1 MKAVIQR
8 VLDAKLKVDG
18 EIISEIAKGYVIF
31 LGVEKGDTKREA
43 DYFIKKIPPLRICE
57 DENGRTNK
65 SIIDENGEI
74 LLVSQFTL
82 CANTSHGNRP
92 DFFSAEGPEK
102 ANELYE
108 YVCEGVEKQGVPVK
122 KGVFGADMKITQTN
136 DGPFTIIIE
145 KKFEE

>member
-8 VLDAKLKVDG
+8 VLDAELKVDG
-18 EIISEIAKGYVIF
+18 QLISKIGKGYVIF
-31 LGVEKGDTKREA
+31 LGVGKGDTTLEA

-57 DENGRTNK
+57 DENGKINK
-65 SIIDENGEI
+65 SIVDTKGEI

-82 CANTSHGNRP
+82 FANTSHGNRP
-92 DFFSAEGPEK
+92 DFLSAESPDK

-108 YVCEGVEKQGVPVK
+108 YVVDGLIKQGLTVK
-122 KGVFGADMKITQTN
+122 KGVFGADMKINQTN

-145 KKFEE
+145 K